1 VSDPTV
7 NLQSLLARIDRDL
20 AENAR
25 LREETNKF
33 IAEARKLEAERRDHT
48 HWLGTLVVAVAT
60 GIGLGIALVLAHF
73 LGWWR

>member
-1 VSDPTV
+1 MSDPTV

-33 IAEARKLEAERRDHT
+33 IAGAHKLEAERRDRA
-48 HWLGTLVVAVAT
+48 HWLATLVIAVAT
-60 GIGLGIALVLAHF
+60 GFGLGLALVLAHF

>member
-7 NLQSLLARIDRDL
+7 NLQSLLERIDRDL

-25 LREETNKF
+25 LREETNRF
-33 IAEARKLEAERRDHT
+33 IAEARKRETERRDRA

-60 GIGLGIALVLAHF
+60 GFGLGLALVLAHLF
-73 LGWWR
+73 GWWR